1 MDLFSRNLPRVHPET
16 QVSGLKSQP
25 RQLSRVN
32 GWSLPLHPFQA
43 VVWAT
48 YLVLSVVTFGIVIP
62 LLPSTWKYIS
72 YSVTGVVFVFH
83 WVVYFT
89 AVTIDPAEANV
100 RLRNYSKPMPIFDRS
115 QHAHVIQNQYCHLC
129 EVTV

>member
-1 MDLFSRNLPRVHPET
+1 MPCLPGPA
-16 QVSGLKSQP
+16 KS
-25 RQLSRVN
+25 
-32 GWSLPLHPFQA
+32 SLTPQ
-43 VVWAT
+43 
-48 YLVLSVVTFGIVIP
+48 
-62 LLPSTWKYIS
+62 
-72 YSVTGVVFVFH
+72 VTGVVFVFH

>member
-72 YSVTGVVFVFH
+72 YSVSFFLVGWRWEGGFLH
-83 WVVYFT
+83 WSPRELVPW
-89 AVTIDPAEANV
+89 ALSP
-100 RLRNYSKPMPIFDRS
+100 
-115 QHAHVIQNQYCHLC
+115 HLC
-129 EVTV
+129 ALAMCPQVQRTHIPL